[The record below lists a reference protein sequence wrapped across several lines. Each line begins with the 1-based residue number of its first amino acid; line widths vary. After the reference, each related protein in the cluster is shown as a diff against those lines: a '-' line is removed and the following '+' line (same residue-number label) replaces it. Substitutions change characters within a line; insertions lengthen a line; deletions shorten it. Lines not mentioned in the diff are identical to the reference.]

1 MGNRYGVRSLQ
12 VIVRAKHVRGDGRGK
27 VAAVLLLVGTAVD
40 DQIVY
45 RYQWI
50 EGAPV
55 NDIHCPF

>member
-1 MGNRYGVRSLQ
+1 MAEV
-12 VIVRAKHVRGDGRGK
+12 KF
-27 VAAVLLLVGTAVD
+27 AAVLLLVGTAVD

-45 RYQWI
+45 RYQRI